1 MGDSVTLINCFED
14 LLKQNK
20 NLIDVIG
27 DCPNIERPI
36 APEAFLWKQIA
47 KKGGHRCQ
55 MNLVTGKCRIV
66 SPQSTRIANG
76 SKNAMLEKMN
86 RLVSTD
92 FFQRGDVIGVYRNG
106 LYEHYGIYLGKGRV
120 IHYCGEGDDFRG
132 RVTIHEAPFSEFV
145 KDSKNCFAV
154 WFDEGRPVKLQQAT
168 TFLFAGFNA
177 YYENAEYRKKRSIYT
192 AEETIRRARER
203 LGEEQYNL
211 VTNNCEHFAMWCKT
225 GESFSSQVKQVVRFA
240 VSSGVLGLGGVRKVQ
255 SKGGEEISSKDS
267 GTEEVKSKLS

>member
-47 KKGGHRCQ
+47 KKGGYRCQ
-55 MNLVTGKCRIV
+55 MNLVTGKFRIV

-86 RLVSTD
+86 RLASTD

-106 LYEHYGIYLGKGRV
+106 LYEHYGIYLGNGRV

-132 RVTIHEAPFSEFV
+132 RVIIHEAPFSEFL
-145 KDSKNCFAV
+145 KNSKNCFVV
-154 WFDEGRPVKLQQAT
+154 WFDEGRLVRLQPATIFYSLVPVLIMKMQNI
-168 TFLFAGFNA
+168 GRNA
-177 YYENAEYRKKRSIYT
+177 RFTQRKKPFVVQGSVWVKNNIILLPIIASIL
-192 AEETIRRARER
+192 R
-203 LGEEQYNL
+203 
-211 VTNNCEHFAMWCKT
+211 C
-225 GESFSSQVKQVVRFA
+225 
-240 VSSGVLGLGGVRKVQ
+240 GVRPENPSPVR
-255 SKGGEEISSKDS
+255 
-267 GTEEVKSKLS
+267 